1 MRRLLVLPVL
11 IAALLGGI
19 VVVGLDAPAALA
31 AGSTATT
38 GASAT
43 ATSSA
48 PSTGASSSA
57 GALSNPSLNLSN
69 AEQNAAA
76 GNTTPAAPVTSS
88 TSSGG
93 LSGSDAVLIA
103 VVAVL
108 VLSGIAFFVWRD
120 SRRHAAQIGHGHEEP
135 MYGARAHSGSKTPH
149 KARKLK
155 PAERKRR
162 KRGKAR

>member
-1 MRRLLVLPVL
+1 MRRLLVIPLL
-11 IAALLGGI
+11 IAALLSGM
-19 VVVGLDAPAALA
+19 VVAGLEAPAALA

-38 GASAT
+38 GASST
-43 ATSSA
+43 ATSSGA
-48 PSTGASSSA
+48 STGSDAV
-57 GALSNPSLNLSN
+57 SNPSLNLSD
-69 AEQNAAA
+69 AEQNATA
-76 GNTTPAAPVTSS
+76 GNTSPAAPVTSS

-93 LSGSDAVLIA
+93 LSGGDAVLIA
-103 VVAVL
+103 VIAVL

-149 KARKLK
+149 KPRKLK